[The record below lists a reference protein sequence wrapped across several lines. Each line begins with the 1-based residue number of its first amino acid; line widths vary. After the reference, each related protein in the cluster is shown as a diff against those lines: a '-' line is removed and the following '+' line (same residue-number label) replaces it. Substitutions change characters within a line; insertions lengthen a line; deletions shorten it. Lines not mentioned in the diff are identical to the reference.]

1 MVWESSHF
9 KMQNKF
15 CKFGFMKIE
24 KTKKRN
30 LAIPG
35 EPMSQEE
42 FVSLIKEA
50 EKGEFY
56 TEDEFRKKFE
66 EWKLLQKK

>member
-1 MVWESSHF
+1 M
-9 KMQNKF
+9 KM
-15 CKFGFMKIE
+15 E

-30 LAIPG
+30 LAVPG
-35 EPMSQEE
+35 DPMSQEE

-66 EWKLLQKK
+66 EWKKTQKK